1 MLHIH
6 NGDSTAG
13 TLREFGFPGEH
24 KAFQEVLMEGPSPG
38 ELPHDQFLRTRARFL
53 AEAYDLNT
61 EQAEQ
66 DLLEQQTWLRKFCEH
81 DETILWF
88 EHDLFCQVSLIYLLD
103 WFSQRLSDQDKLS
116 LICIGEFP
124 GIDDFRGLGQLS
136 GEQLASLFD
145 NRREVSKSEFSLAS
159 KAWAAYC
166 SPTPEDILR
175 LIESDSTAMPFL
187 EGALRL
193 HLSRFPSRVNGLGR
207 IENKAL
213 DLISRGAVAFKSLF
227 PRFASEEPTY
237 GLGDS
242 QFWFALCRLEN
253 ATDPLITIS
262 GLDTGDEGIK
272 ANKYLDASMELT
284 ELGRDVLEGKR
295 DAIEINGI
303 DNWLGGVH
311 LVADKVW
318 RWDEGNGTIKMQ
330 SDQ

>member
-1 MLHIH
+1 MLHVH

-24 KAFQEVLMEGPSPG
+24 KAFQEVLSEGPTPG
-38 ELPHDQFLRTRARFL
+38 GLPSEEFLRTRARFL
-53 AEAYDLNT
+53 SEAYELKP
-61 EQAEQ
+61 EKAEQ
-66 DLLEQQTWLRKFCEH
+66 DLFDQQIWLRSFSDH

-88 EHDLFCQVSLIYLLD
+88 EHDLFCQANLIYLLD
-103 WFSQRLSDQDKLS
+103 WFSPRLSDRDNVG

-145 NRREVSKSEFSLAS
+145 NRHQVSESELSLAS

-166 SPTPEDILR
+166 SATPQDILG
-175 LIESDSTAMPFL
+175 LIESDTTAMPFL

-193 HLSRFPSRVNGLGR
+193 HLSRFPSKANGLNR

-213 DLISRGAVAFKSLF
+213 ELISRGAVTFKSLF
-227 PRFASEEPTY
+227 PRFGSEEPAY

-242 QFWFALCRLEN
+242 QFWSALCFLEK
-253 ATDPLITIS
+253 ATTPLINIS
-262 GLDTGDEGIK
+262 GADTDREGIK
-272 ANKYLDASMELT
+272 SHKYLDAFLEIT
-284 ELGRDVLEGKR
+284 DVGRAVLEGKR

-303 DNWLGGVH
+303 DRWLGGVH
-311 LVADKVW
+311 LVSGKVW
-318 RWDEGNGTIKMQ
+318 RWDEENGTITME
-330 SDQ
+330 